1 MSRLVLMID
10 GNDRVAPGVISR
22 ISRLSGKSFLE
33 IKKAIADHAPVLDK
47 PIFGRL
53 DSGAAGDMLSLLN
66 ELEVLNISHRA
77 YELREREPYKEGNTY
92 FELNSTKLG
101 NMIASR
107 EKSLEQQRV
116 IGWLEDPE

>member
-1 MSRLVLMID
+1 MSRLVLMIEN
-10 GNDRVAPGVISR
+10 NDRVPPGIISK
-22 ISRLSGKSFLE
+22 ISRLSGKGLLE
-33 IKKAIADHAPVLDK
+33 IKKAIIGHTPVLDK

-53 DSGAAGDMLSLLN
+53 DSGIAGDMLSLLKD
-66 ELEVLNISHRA
+66 LETLNISHIA

-92 FELNSTKLG
+92 FELNSTKLR